1 MAVVGE
7 QLLTPDTGWQRIN
20 NTHDGIDY
28 SNSNLYYTSATN
40 AYETDMHYSWS
51 IPSDSKVVF
60 SFYGTKIRI
69 ICLNSNEQPDYSQN
83 YVKIDD
89 TTEDL
94 YKVKQ
99 GGRFILAYE
108 KTGLDEGIHKVEI
121 LLTQGTTFALDA
133 IDIDET
139 GYILALPKTVGDILT
154 APETGWKR
162 IDDMDTHFKYVGR
175 GWVTST
181 NQYLYNGNEH
191 ATNGLGD
198 TVSFKFYGTKLRVL
212 SGKFTNNPNNID
224 INIDGTSYKYD
235 QSGTSDYKAQVILF
249 EKLGLDLGVHTVII
263 TSPSSSLY
271 MALDCID
278 IDDTGYLVA
287 TVGDV
292 LTAPENGWQRI
303 DDTNS
308 KIYYTGTWT
317 QYTDS
322 EAWNAGH
329 TMTATIGDYL
339 IFYVCSNNIRIISP
353 INNNLSSNIS
363 IFIDSDTLSE
373 TYSIYN
379 SSAIYNTIVYEKLNM
394 ENKYHKVMIKANTNA
409 ITLFDAVDIDSDG
422 YLLTEKEYLQQTSQD
437 KFPVMIGDDTIV
449 SETNIFNYANTLV
462 NGERKLL
469 IADKLQ
475 ALYVTDGNGSCVKVA
490 NNGLTV
496 DDLSNIETS
505 LTQTV
510 TDSVRAD
517 FFSKTDT
524 QDYVNNAVS
533 NKVDKVDGY
542 GLSENNFSNS
552 YKNILDNLNANAFVK
567 DTNYVHTDNNFTNI
581 YKMKLDTLTNDS
593 KYIGLFDTITDRD
606 SYSGALSIGLW
617 CSVLVD
623 DNYGSKKTKYIY
635 DGTQWNYAGTY
646 NDDAFLIDDSATT
659 DTNVGWS
666 ANKITNELK
675 AKADKSETDTAIA
688 DINTELDKK
697 LEVSNLKQ
705 GTNVSLDVD
714 QYGNVTIN
722 ATTGS
727 STGGS
732 GTSDYELLSNKPK
745 INGITIL
752 GDKSAKDLKLLSDSY
767 ASTENEG
774 SVKMADKAKTIDI
787 TDQLIGSAQYY
798 GVGNGGT
805 LSDTALRLRPF
816 PVGTSTNR
824 IDTLDFDILT
834 KDVPQSIPFAREI
847 PNVNCFVQA
856 FKKEDDEI
864 NITES
869 FEDYTNELVS
879 NHSEGINCDVIN
891 GLSINDSYEYN
902 SELNADGLY
911 ETNIIN
917 KTDFIEILSIKCNE
931 T

>member
-40 AYETDMHYSWS
+40 AYETDMHYSWN

-99 GGRFILAYE
+99 GSRFILAYE

-139 GYILALPKTVGDILT
+139 GYILALPKTVGD
-154 APETGWKR
+154 
-162 IDDMDTHFKYVGR
+162 
-175 GWVTST
+175 
-181 NQYLYNGNEH
+181 
-191 ATNGLGD
+191 
-198 TVSFKFYGTKLRVL
+198 
-212 SGKFTNNPNNID
+212 
-224 INIDGTSYKYD
+224 
-235 QSGTSDYKAQVILF
+235 
-249 EKLGLDLGVHTVII
+249 
-263 TSPSSSLY
+263 
-271 MALDCID
+271 
-278 IDDTGYLVA
+278 
-287 TVGDV
+287 V
-292 LTAPENGWQRI
+292 LTAPEDGWQRI
-303 DDTNS
+303 DDADE

-449 SETNIFNYANTLV
+449 SEINIFNYANTLV

-510 TDSVRAD
+510 TDNVKAD

-552 YKNILDNLNANAFVK
+552 YKDILDNLNTNSFIQ
-567 DTNYVHTDNNFTNI
+567 DSNYVHTDNNFTNI

-606 SYSGALSIGLW
+606 SYSEALSIGLW
-617 CSVLVD
+617 CSVLAD

-646 NDDAFLIDDSATT
+646 NDDAFLIDDSAIT

-675 AKADKSETDTAIA
+675 AKANKSETDTAIA
-688 DINTELDKK
+688 NINTELDKK

-722 ATTGS
+722 ATTGNS
-727 STGGS
+727 NGGS

-745 INGITIL
+745 INGITVL

-805 LSDTALRLRPF
+805 LNDTALRLRPF

-824 IDTLDFDILT
+824 IDTLDFALLT
-834 KDVPQSIPFAREI
+834 KDVTQSIPFIRAI
-847 PNVNCFVQA
+847 SDVNCFVQA
-856 FKKEDDEI
+856 FKKEDDEL
-864 NITES
+864 NVTES

-879 NHSEGINCDVIN
+879 NHSENVNCNITNGLGITDIHTYSMVIN
-891 GLSINDSYEYN
+891 SDGMYE
-902 SELNADGLY
+902 SD
-911 ETNIIN
+911 IIDKN
-917 KTDFIEILSIKCNE
+917 DFIEIIGLEMK
-931 T
+931 